1 MTSLHPIRREHRFVH
16 DLEDSPMSPHVM
28 AAKML
33 LPTELFEA
41 QITRIVFVFAAVSR
55 QMRRQRVTVFV
66 QLAAF
71 RARYLNNI

>member
-1 MTSLHPIRREHRFVH
+1 
-16 DLEDSPMSPHVM
+16 M

-33 LPTELFEA
+33 LPAELFEA